1 MKYIIPIPILI
12 ISVYLLTNLVIPG
25 IAKGERIFLANA
37 TLWATVVITTLLLK
51 KFSQT
56 QIWRTKGDIIQ
67 LATMIAVFQLILAI
81 FFSFFM
87 GFGANPAVWTPTT
100 LTVYF
105 PYLLMPFLAIE
116 LSRAYLTKA
125 INRKEST
132 LNLFLISLFYTF
144 ILSAT
149 IPGYTSLTTPLAISE
164 FLIKTFIPSLAVS
177 VLATYLANLGG
188 FPANL
193 TYMLIPTAFFWF
205 SPILPN
211 PPWAAQSILTVMAAT
226 IGFLIIDQTI
236 TPSPVKRIHPK
247 ILKKQ
252 KTQLTQWTAIV
263 LIGLVAV
270 WSSVGLLGFTP
281 TIIGSGSMQPAL
293 NPGDITIIISTPPST
308 IEVGDI
314 IQYRTADAPIT
325 HRVIDKYEAGGSLWF
340 ITQGDDNNAPDP
352 NPVGQDQVIG
362 KVVFTIPQLGWV
374 SIALKELAANTY
386 TFFTTTVPQTLTN
399 AGSFILTNGV
409 YITAA
414 LAFAA
419 YSYLLL
425 TYKQIKKEEKT

>member
-12 ISVYLLTNLVIPG
+12 ISVYLLTNLVILG
-25 IAKGERIFLANA
+25 IAKGETIFLANA
-37 TLWATVVITTLLLK
+37 TLWTTVIIAILLLQ

-56 QIWRTKGDIIQ
+56 KIWRTKGEVIQ
-67 LATMIAVFQLILAI
+67 LAAMVAVFQLVLAI

-87 GFGANPAVWTPTT
+87 GFGANPSVWTPTT
-100 LTVYF
+100 LTIYF

-125 INRKEST
+125 VNRKEST

-164 FLIKTFIPSLAVS
+164 FLIKTFIPTLAVS

-188 FPANL
+188 FTANL
-193 TYMLIPTAFFWF
+193 TYMLIPTAFSWF

-211 PPWAAQSILTVMAAT
+211 PPWTAQSILTVMAAT
-226 IGFLIIDQTI
+226 IGFIIIDQTI
-236 TPSPVKRIHPK
+236 TPSSVKRTHPK

-252 KTQLTQWTAIV
+252 KTQLTQWTAII
-263 LIGLVAV
+263 LIGLIAI
-270 WSSVGLLGFTP
+270 WSSFGLLGFTP

-325 HRVIDKYEAGGSLWF
+325 HRVTDTYTSGGSRWF
-340 ITQGDDNNAPDP
+340 ITKGDANNAPDP
-352 NPVGQDQVIG
+352 DPVGQDQVMG

-374 SIALKELAANTY
+374 SIALKEFATNTY
-386 TFFTTTVPQTLTN
+386 TFFTTTVPQALTN
-399 AGSFILTNGV
+399 AGSFIITNGV
-409 YITAA
+409 YITSA
-414 LAFAA
+414 LAFTA

-425 TYKQIKKEEKT
+425 TYKTVKKEEKT

>member
-1 MKYIIPIPILI
+1 MKYILPIPLLI
-12 ISVYLLTNLVIPG
+12 IIVYLLTNLVVSV
-25 IAKGERIFLANA
+25 ALKGETIFLANA
-37 TLWATVVITTLLLK
+37 ALWATVLIATLLLQ
-51 KFSQT
+51 KFSRT
-56 QIWRTKGDIIQ
+56 QMWRTKRDVIQ
-67 LATMIAVFQLILAI
+67 LAAMVAVFQLVLAI

-87 GFGANPAVWTPTT
+87 GFGSNPSVWTPTT
-100 LTVYF
+100 LAVYF
-105 PYLLMPFLAIE
+105 PYLLMPFLAVE

-144 ILSAT
+144 IISAT
-149 IPGYTSLTTPLAISE
+149 ILGYTSLTTPLAISE
-164 FLIKTFIPSLAVS
+164 FLIKTFIPTLAVS

-188 FPANL
+188 FTANL
-193 TYMLIPTAFFWF
+193 TYMLIPTAFSWF

-211 PPWAAQSILTVMAAT
+211 PPWAVLSVITVMAAT

-236 TPSPVKRIHPK
+236 TPSPIKRIHPK

-263 LIGLVAV
+263 LIGLIVV
-270 WSSVGLLGFTP
+270 WSSIGLLGFTP

-340 ITQGDDNNAPDP
+340 VTKGDANNAPDP
-352 NPVGQDQVIG
+352 DPVPQDQVMG
-362 KVVFTIPQLGWV
+362 KVVFTIPQLGWA
-374 SIALKELAANTY
+374 SIAIKEFATNTY

-399 AGSFILTNGV
+399 TGSLIITNGV
-409 YITAA
+409 FITSA
-414 LAFAA
+414 LAFTA

-425 TYKQIKKEEKT
+425 TYKQMKKEEKT

>member
-1 MKYIIPIPILI
+1 MKYVIPIPILI

-25 IAKGERIFLANA
+25 IAKGETIFLADA
-37 TLWATVVITTLLLK
+37 TLWTTVIIAIILLQ

-56 QIWRTKGDIIQ
+56 KIWRTKGEVIQ
-67 LATMIAVFQLILAI
+67 LATMIAVFQLVLAI

-87 GFGANPAVWTPTT
+87 GFGANPSVWTLTT
-100 LTVYF
+100 LTIYF

-125 INRKEST
+125 VNRKEST

-144 ILSAT
+144 IISAT

-164 FLIKTFIPSLAVS
+164 FLIKTFIPTLAVS

-188 FPANL
+188 FTANL
-193 TYMLIPTAFFWF
+193 TYMLIPTAFSWF

-211 PPWAAQSILTVMAAT
+211 PPWAVQSIITVIAAT

-236 TPSPVKRIHPK
+236 ITSPAKRIHPK

-252 KTQLTQWTAIV
+252 KNQLTQWTAII
-263 LIGLVAV
+263 LIGLIAV
-270 WSSVGLLGFTP
+270 WSSTGLLGFTP
-281 TIIGSGSMQPAL
+281 TIIGSGSMQPTL
-293 NPGDITIIISTPPST
+293 NAGDIAIILSAPVDTIA
-308 IEVGDI
+308 EGDI
-314 IQYRTADAPIT
+314 IQYRTADAPII
-325 HRVIDKYEAGGSLWF
+325 HRVTDTYTSGGSRWF
-340 ITQGDDNNAPDP
+340 ITKGDANNAPDP
-352 NPVGQDQVIG
+352 DPVGQDQVMG

-374 SIALKELAANTY
+374 SVALKDFAANTY
-386 TFFTTTVPQTLTN
+386 TFFTTTVPQTLIN

-409 YITAA
+409 YITSV
-414 LAFAA
+414 LAFTA

-425 TYKQIKKEEKT
+425 TYRTIKKEEKT